1 MNIAIIPARSGS
13 KRLLNKNI
21 KNFNGKPIISYV
33 IKIAQDAKIF
43 DKILVSTDSRK
54 IKKIA
59 KKYGAEVP
67 YLRPKSYQMIKYIL
81 IIQLSI

>member
-1 MNIAIIPARSGS
+1 MET
-13 KRLLNKNI
+13 
-21 KNFNGKPIISYV
+21 IISYV

-43 DKILVSTDSRK
+43 DKILLSTDSK

-59 KKYGAEVP
+59 EKYGAEVP
-67 YLRPKSYQMIKYIL
+67 YLRLNLYQMIKYIL